1 MDTKSE
7 FDYLIKLLIL
17 GDSAVGKTNFLCKL
31 TENKFN
37 QNYMASTA
45 IDIKNTSIKI
55 NGKNIKL
62 QIWDT
67 AGQEKYRALTRSFLI
82 KAQGI
87 LALYDITNHTSFDN
101 LQSWL
106 TLINEEC
113 YVDIPVIIV
122 GNKMDLE
129 EKRIV
134 DKEEASE
141 YAKKQNVEFIETSS
155 KTGENVEKTLYMLTE
170 KVLQKIENSSDFS
183 FTLDSGTIKKKR
195 NKHSCC

>member
-106 TLINEEC
+106 TLIKEEC

-155 KTGENVEKTLYMLTE
+155 KTGENVEKTLYILTE

>member
-1 MDTKSE
+1 ME
-7 FDYLIKLLIL
+7 EYDYMIL
-17 GDSAVGKTNFLCKL
+17 VVGDSAVGKTKFLCKL

-106 TLINEEC
+106 TLIKEEC

>member
-1 MDTKSE
+1 MVTKSE

-106 TLINEEC
+106 TLIKEEC

>member
-106 TLINEEC
+106 TLIKEEC

-155 KTGENVEKTLYMLTE
+155 KTGENVEKTLYMLNE
-170 KVLQKIENSSDFS
+170 KVLQKIENSSDCS

>member
-1 MDTKSE
+1 M
-7 FDYLIKLLIL
+7 
-17 GDSAVGKTNFLCKL
+17 
-31 TENKFN
+31 
-37 QNYMASTA
+37 
-45 IDIKNTSIKI
+45 
-55 NGKNIKL
+55 

-106 TLINEEC
+106 TLIKEEC

>member
-106 TLINEEC
+106 TLIKEEC

>member
-106 TLINEEC
+106 TLIKEEC

-155 KTGENVEKTLYMLTE
+155 KTGENVEKTLYMITE

>member
-106 TLINEEC
+106 TLIKEEC

-134 DKEEASE
+134 NKEEASE
-141 YAKKQNVEFIETSS
+141 YAKKENVEFIETSS

>member
-106 TLINEEC
+106 TLIKEEC

-141 YAKKQNVEFIETSS
+141 YAKKT
-155 KTGENVEKTLYMLTE
+155 
-170 KVLQKIENSSDFS
+170 
-183 FTLDSGTIKKKR
+183 
-195 NKHSCC
+195 

>member
-106 TLINEEC
+106 TLIKEEC

-170 KVLQKIENSSDFS
+170 KVLQKIEYSSDFS

>member
-31 TENKFN
+31 TEHKFN

-106 TLINEEC
+106 SLINEEC

-129 EKRIV
+129 EKRMV

>member
-106 TLINEEC
+106 TLIKEEC

-170 KVLQKIENSSDFS
+170 KVLQKIENSSDF
-183 FTLDSGTIKKKR
+183 T
-195 NKHSCC
+195 

>member
-106 TLINEEC
+106 TLIKEEC
-113 YVDIPVIIV
+113 YIDIPVIIV

>member
-17 GDSAVGKTNFLCKL
+17 GDSTVGKTNFLCKL

-45 IDIKNTSIKI
+45 IDIKNTSIEI

-106 TLINEEC
+106 TLIKEEC